1 MTTEPL
7 EIQSTAHPARR
18 VFFLG
23 WVMVFVAA
31 VAQYMSAPGQ
41 SYSVAA
47 FKGPMREGLKV
58 SETDYSLAYGTA
70 TIVSAC
76 LLPFVGRLI
85 DRLGARI
92 MLPAI
97 GTLLSVACYGMSRV
111 QSLDQLYL
119 GFTGVR
125 SIGQGALSLVSVWL
139 VGEWFTRRR
148 GIATAFAGLG
158 GGLSVMTVPLIN
170 NWFIEHYN
178 WETAWV
184 ALSAVVCLSLVI
196 PGWLIIRDRPEDLG
210 MHPDGIAPGCIDSR
224 TSKLIKPTEDTWT
237 VYEVLRDLTF
247 WRLLAVPVTSGLVGT
262 GLVFHQVSI
271 MDGHGFTSTFALQLM
286 SIQAGF
292 AMLMTFPAGWATD
305 RIESRRLLSLAMLC
319 LSIAVGLVITLP
331 IRNLVIV
338 YALLLGLHG
347 SILRSTAQ
355 VVWINFY
362 GRENQGAVRGAAW
375 SAMILAS
382 AIGPLPLA
390 FSIDH
395 YNSYRPALIGFLV
408 MPLFAIV
415 AVWTARQPT
424 KA

>member
-1 MTTEPL
+1 
-7 EIQSTAHPARR
+7 
-18 VFFLG
+18 
-23 WVMVFVAA
+23 
-31 VAQYMSAPGQ
+31 
-41 SYSVAA
+41 
-47 FKGPMREGLKV
+47 
-58 SETDYSLAYGTA
+58 
-70 TIVSAC
+70 
-76 LLPFVGRLI
+76 
-85 DRLGARI
+85 
-92 MLPAI
+92 
-97 GTLLSVACYGMSRV
+97 
-111 QSLDQLYL
+111 
-119 GFTGVR
+119 
-125 SIGQGALSLVSVWL
+125 
-139 VGEWFTRRR
+139 
-148 GIATAFAGLG
+148 
-158 GGLSVMTVPLIN
+158 MTVPLIN

>member
-1 MTTEPL
+1 
-7 EIQSTAHPARR
+7 
-18 VFFLG
+18 
-23 WVMVFVAA
+23 MVVVAA

-47 FKGPMREGLKV
+47 FKGPMRDDLRV

-92 MLPAI
+92 MLPLI
-97 GTLLSVACYGMSRV
+97 GTLLSLACFFMSRV
-111 QSLDQLYL
+111 ESLNGLYL
-119 GFTGVR
+119 GFMGVR

-139 VGEWFTRRR
+139 VGEWFTRHR

-158 GGLSVMTVPLIN
+158 GGLSVMTIPLIN
-170 NWFIEHYN
+170 NWFIEQYD
-178 WETAWV
+178 WQTAWI
-184 ALSAVVCLSLVI
+184 ALSIFVGLALVI
-196 PGWLIIRDRPEDLG
+196 PGWLLIRDRPENLG
-210 MHPDGIAPGCIDSR
+210 MHPDGITPGKTDER
-224 TSKLIKPTEDTWT
+224 TSQLIGPTEETWT
-237 VYEVLRDLTF
+237 VSEVLRDLTF
-247 WRLLAVPVTSGLVGT
+247 WRLLAVPATSGLVGT

-271 MDGHGFTSTFALQLM
+271 MDSHGFTSTTALQLM
-286 SIQAGF
+286 SVQAGF

-305 RIESRRLLSLAMLC
+305 RVESRRLLSLAMIC
-319 LSIAVGLVITLP
+319 LSVAVGLVITLP
-331 IRNLVIV
+331 IRQLVIV

-362 GRENQGAVRGAAW
+362 GRANQGAVRGAAW

-390 FSIDH
+390 YSIDH
-395 YNSYRPALIGFLV
+395 YGSYQPALFCFLL
-408 MPLFAIV
+408 MPLVAV
-415 AVWTARQPT
+415 AAVWTARQPRKPT
-424 KA
+424 EN